1 MGNVV
6 VDRLNYL
13 YSVALFVGA
22 HLGLGVI
29 YSGMI
34 YVGKT
39 ETSAPPILKT
49 TVLHDDDARF
59 RQYHS
64 VINNKLQGSEEA
76 V

>member
-1 MGNVV
+1 MGGEVS
-6 VDRLNYL
+6 LP
-13 YSVALFVGA
+13 
-22 HLGLGVI
+22 
-29 YSGMI
+29 MI